1 VITEDEF
8 REALH
13 DRVGPALA
21 QMQPSGDL
29 LDSLRARQS
38 RHTRLLLAGVSGAV
52 VVIAAGAAVIGQR
65 AFGRSTTT
73 PVSGVT
79 PSAVAT
85 PGTSREQIT
94 RDAMQAM
101 LAKVSLP
108 PGSHVVTAAPAPEL
122 TAPAT
127 TQMSTNLVDVSG
139 WWTIPGT
146 VQDTLTYIK
155 AHPPTGTTAI
165 GTASGD
171 ASGNGE
177 SVTFDTTATSDY
189 ADPQLMIT
197 VSADAGGAAVRVDA
211 QAIWRPKRS
220 AAETLDAATVTAGS
234 VENTGFG
241 GRSPSGSSVSLTKA
255 QVRQVVALLNGLYT
269 AAPVVYHCPPATTR
283 TLTFDTA
290 TGPVQ
295 FDPTNCVN
303 VNVTAAGAQ
312 QPALQNSPALENWI
326 NALFG
331 AVQSAPPSTPSS
343 NAPNDSAAMQQYQAK
358 VGPVANLLIDA
369 GKQDPDFGAIVYDF
383 PHQALDVY
391 RKSGTPDPR
400 YTQIADQYGV
410 TVIFHKSL
418 MTATETSATIAALV
432 AAEPQFAAAG
442 ITVSG
447 VFTDTIGPV
456 TVGVTA
462 ITPQALPIAQSH
474 APYGPN
480 TVQVR
485 IQSLAVVDPLGKG
498 G

>member
-1 VITEDEF
+1 VITEEEF
-8 REALH
+8 RDTLH

-21 QMQPSGDL
+21 QMQPAGDL

-38 RHTRLLLAGVSGAV
+38 RHSRLLIAGVSVAV
-52 VVIAAGAAVIGQR
+52 VVIAAGAAVIGER
-65 AFGRSTTT
+65 TFGPPTTT
-73 PVSGVT
+73 PINGVT
-79 PSAVAT
+79 PSAAT
-85 PGTSREQIT
+85 AAGASREQIT

-108 PGSHVVTAAPAPEL
+108 PGSRVVTAAPVPML

-139 WWTIPGT
+139 WWTVPGT

-155 AHPPTGTTAI
+155 AHPPTGTTGI
-165 GTASGD
+165 GIGSGD

-177 SVTFDTTATSDY
+177 SVSFDMTATSDY
-189 ADPQLMIT
+189 ADPQLMIL
-197 VSADAGGAAVRVDA
+197 VSADAGGVAVRVDA
-211 QAIWRPKRS
+211 QAIWRPTRS
-220 AAETLDAATVTAGS
+220 AAETLDAATVTAVS
-234 VENTGFG
+234 VENVGFG
-241 GRSPSGSSVSLTKA
+241 GSGPSGSSVSLTKA
-255 QVRQVVALLNGLYT
+255 QVRQVVDLLNGLDT
-269 AAPVVYHCPPATTR
+269 AVPVEYHCPPITITR

-290 TGPVQ
+290 TGPVE
-295 FDPTNCVN
+295 FEPTNCVN
-303 VNVTAAGAQ
+303 VNVTAANGQ
-312 QPALQNSPALENWI
+312 QPALQDSPALENWM

-331 AVQSAPPSTPSS
+331 GAESAPPSTPSS

-358 VGPVANLLIDA
+358 VGPVGNLLIDA

-391 RKSGTPDPR
+391 RKSGTPDAR

-410 TVIFHKSL
+410 TIIFHKSL
-418 MTATETSATIAALV
+418 MTATETSATIAALW
-432 AAEPQFAAAG
+432 AARPEFAAAG

-462 ITPQALPIAQSH
+462 ITPQALPIARSH

-480 TVQVR
+480 TVQVKLQPL
-485 IQSLAVVDPLGKG
+485 IVPLGQAS
-498 G
+498 

>member
-1 VITEDEF
+1 VITEEEV

-13 DRVGPALA
+13 DRVGAALA
-21 QMQPSGDL
+21 QMQPAGDL

-38 RHTRLLLAGVSGAV
+38 RQTRLLIAGVSVAV
-52 VVIAAGAAVIGQR
+52 AVIAVGAAAVGQR
-65 AFGRSTTT
+65 AFERPTTT

-79 PSAVAT
+79 PSPVAT
-85 PGTSREQIT
+85 SGTSREQIT
-94 RDAMQAM
+94 RDAMQAL
-101 LAKVSLP
+101 LAQVALP
-108 PGSHVVTAAPAPEL
+108 PGSQVVTAAPVPML

-146 VQDTLTYIK
+146 AQDTLTYIK
-155 AHPPTGTTAI
+155 AHPPTGTTASS
-165 GTASGD
+165 TASGD
-171 ASGNGE
+171 ASGTGE
-177 SVTFDTTATSDY
+177 SVSFDTTATSDY
-189 ADPQLMIT
+189 ADPQLMIM
-197 VSADAGGAAVRVDA
+197 VSADAGGVAVRIDA
-211 QAIWRPKRS
+211 QAIWRPTRS

-241 GRSPSGSSVSLTKA
+241 GTGPSGSSVSLTKV

-269 AAPVVYHCPPATTR
+269 AAPIVYHCPPSTTTR
-283 TLTFDTA
+283 TLSFDTV
-290 TGPVQ
+290 TGPVE
-295 FDPTNCVN
+295 FDPTNCIN
-303 VNVTAAGAQ
+303 VNVSAGGAQ
-312 QPALQNSPALENWI
+312 QPALENSPALENWI

-343 NAPNDSAAMQQYQAK
+343 NAPNDGAAMQQYQAK
-358 VGPVANLLIDA
+358 VGPVGNLLIEA
-369 GKQDPDFGAIVYDF
+369 GAKDPDFGAIVYDF

-391 RKSGTPDPR
+391 RKSGTPDTR

-418 MTATETSATIAALV
+418 MTAAETSATIAALV

-462 ITPQALPIAQSH
+462 ITPQALPIARSH
-474 APYGPN
+474 ALYGPN
-480 TVQVR
+480 TVQVKLQPL
-485 IQSLAVVDPLGKG
+485 IVPLGQPS
-498 G
+498 